1 MNWWKRQPLYTKIFI
16 GIVLGLIIGFTV
28 GEQVAFIMEPIG
40 DIFLRMLQM
49 LVAPVIFFT
58 IVSGITKMEDAK
70 SLASVEGRLLLYYAV
85 TSLIAVI
92 IGTAIGLISQPG
104 AGSTAFLDESVE
116 VDSSDFSLIDNIV
129 SWVPTNPFQ
138 ALNDANVLQILFFA
152 IILGVTML
160 LLGEKVRG
168 VIDLF
173 DQGAEIML
181 KVTDIVMG
189 FAPYGILALMSELVH
204 TLDVSTL
211 AEVIKFVIS
220 DYAAM
225 IVILVLVYPLQFKLL
240 SKIPV
245 IPFYKA
251 ASPAVLIAASTTS
264 SAATLPVSLKIADE
278 SLHIPE
284 KIYGFGLTVGATINS
299 NGMAA
304 SIGLIA
310 VFACNLYGLELT
322 IPLMV
327 QFIVVGLLLSMGTA
341 GVKGAGVV
349 LSTVLLE
356 SMNLPLSLVP
366 VLAAI
371 WPVLDIGHTT
381 ANVVGDLVGISIIAD
396 RAGEMDTEQ
405 FKRDF
410 SK

>member
-1 MNWWKRQPLYTKIFI
+1 M
-16 GIVLGLIIGFTV
+16 
-28 GEQVAFIMEPIG
+28 
-40 DIFLRMLQM
+40 
-49 LVAPVIFFT
+49 
-58 IVSGITKMEDAK
+58 
-70 SLASVEGRLLLYYAV
+70 
-85 TSLIAVI
+85 
-92 IGTAIGLISQPG
+92 
-104 AGSTAFLDESVE
+104 DESVE

>member
-1 MNWWKRQPLYTKIFI
+1 M
-16 GIVLGLIIGFTV
+16 
-28 GEQVAFIMEPIG
+28 
-40 DIFLRMLQM
+40 
-49 LVAPVIFFT
+49 
-58 IVSGITKMEDAK
+58 
-70 SLASVEGRLLLYYAV
+70 
-85 TSLIAVI
+85 
-92 IGTAIGLISQPG
+92 
-104 AGSTAFLDESVE
+104 
-116 VDSSDFSLIDNIV
+116 
-129 SWVPTNPFQ
+129 
-138 ALNDANVLQILFFA
+138 
-152 IILGVTML
+152 
-160 LLGEKVRG
+160 
-168 VIDLF
+168 
-173 DQGAEIML
+173 
-181 KVTDIVMG
+181 
-189 FAPYGILALMSELVH
+189 
-204 TLDVSTL
+204 
-211 AEVIKFVIS
+211 
-220 DYAAM
+220 
-225 IVILVLVYPLQFKLL
+225 
-240 SKIPV
+240 
-245 IPFYKA
+245 
-251 ASPAVLIAASTTS
+251 
-264 SAATLPVSLKIADE
+264 
-278 SLHIPE
+278 
-284 KIYGFGLTVGATINS
+284 TVGATINS

-405 FKRDF
+405 FKKDF

>member
-1 MNWWKRQPLYTKIFI
+1 
-16 GIVLGLIIGFTV
+16 
-28 GEQVAFIMEPIG
+28 
-40 DIFLRMLQM
+40 
-49 LVAPVIFFT
+49 
-58 IVSGITKMEDAK
+58 
-70 SLASVEGRLLLYYAV
+70 
-85 TSLIAVI
+85 
-92 IGTAIGLISQPG
+92 
-104 AGSTAFLDESVE
+104 
-116 VDSSDFSLIDNIV
+116 
-129 SWVPTNPFQ
+129 
-138 ALNDANVLQILFFA
+138 
-152 IILGVTML
+152 
-160 LLGEKVRG
+160 
-168 VIDLF
+168 
-173 DQGAEIML
+173 ML

-211 AEVIKFVIS
+211 AEVVKFVIS

-240 SKIPV
+240 SKIPF

-405 FKRDF
+405 FKKDF